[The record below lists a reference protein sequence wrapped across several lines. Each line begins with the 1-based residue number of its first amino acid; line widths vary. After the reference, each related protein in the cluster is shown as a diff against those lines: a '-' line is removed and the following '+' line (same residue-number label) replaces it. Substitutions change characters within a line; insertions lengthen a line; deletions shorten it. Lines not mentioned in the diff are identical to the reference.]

1 MLSESSFLTLILS
14 PTLELDDNILGVTRL
29 LYRGEQTTEMEFPEY
44 QEEPSRV
51 SIAWSF
57 PENISISGNDISPI
71 TRVYITVVAENYDQI
86 RTQLDQILN
95 LSIEELLALH
105 YGAWDQL
112 WNSGFVDVEGDE
124 ELEKVV
130 LASQYY
136 LLSSLPNHDTG
147 SEFCG
152 LSPGSLAYGHEARDY
167 QE

>member
-1 MLSESSFLTLILS
+1 MLSESSFL
-14 PTLELDDNILGVTRL
+14 TLELDDNILGVTRL

-71 TRVYITVVAENYDQI
+71 TSVFITVVAENYDQI

-112 WNSGFVDVEGDE
+112 WNSGFVDVEGTGVEGVPVQQVQEDAPVP
-124 ELEKVV
+124 VV
-130 LASQYY
+130 IKGQC
-136 LLSSLPNHDTG
+136 
-147 SEFCG
+147 F
-152 LSPGSLAYGHEARDY
+152 
-167 QE
+167 